1 MIQLG
6 QTPTYSDHMAGR
18 GPAPTKTYEL
28 SLVKDYVSHWGVKE
42 AVREL
47 IQNALDSASPFV
59 YEWLRAEGEPITLR
73 LNSEFSS
80 LSPQTLLLGATSKA
94 EDKDAIGSFGE
105 GYKIALLVLTRMGYE
120 VGILNGDKLWKP
132 RFRFNRNFGCEVL
145 VIDETQLP
153 NKVNNGLT
161 FQVEGLTDDDQVAIT
176 ASCIRMQDHI
186 GAIKQTVYGDI
197 LLERPGELYVGGLF
211 ICETE
216 LEFGYNVKPEHIR
229 LERDRRTVDGWDLK
243 ILTRDMWF
251 ETRDY
256 DRIADLVGQE
266 CPDLAY
272 VKYGAPDIVRE
283 ACYQHF
289 RRAHPG
295 AVIAETQAQL
305 EQLVKEK
312 FTVYVGGPA
321 YYSAVSS
328 APSYRAENH
337 NLHRVKQPLQ
347 TLEDW
352 LRANRKAMRGSA
364 IESFKK
370 ELLETEA
377 PKWRVAG

>member
-1 MIQLG
+1 MN
-6 QTPTYSDHMAGR
+6 
-18 GPAPTKTYEL
+18 PTKTYEL

-59 YEWLRAEGEPITLR
+59 YEWVSAEDGPIALR
-73 LNSEFSS
+73 LNSEFST

-94 EDKDAIGSFGE
+94 EDKSAIGSFGE

-120 VGILNGDKLWKP
+120 VGVLNGDKLWKP
-132 RFRFNRNFGCEVL
+132 RFKFNRNYGCEVL
-145 VIDETQLP
+145 AIDETQLP

-161 FQVEGLTDDDQVAIT
+161 FQVEGLTEEDREAIMAT
-176 ASCIRMQDHI
+176 CLRMQSDV
-186 GAIKQTVYGDI
+186 GEVKQTRYGDI

-216 LEFGYNVKPEHIR
+216 LQFGYNVMPEHIR

-272 VKYGAPDIVRE
+272 VRYGAPDIVKE

-289 RRAHPG
+289 RRQHPG

-305 EQLVKEK
+305 EQLVKSK
-312 FTVYVGGPA
+312 LTVYVGGPS

-328 APSYRAENH
+328 APSYKAENRE
-337 NLHRVKQPLQ
+337 LLKVKQPLQ
-347 TLEDW
+347 ILEDW
-352 LRANRKAMRGSA
+352 LRANRKAMRGAA

-370 ELLETEA
+370 DLLEREA
-377 PKWRVAG
+377 PTWRVQP